1 MAKMVKITRAGDVY
15 SDEEDK
21 KILINSENVN
31 KIEDVEG
38 DEVGKSVVVFNDGM
52 RINVVETLDQL
63 QKIINENRDRIPI
76 P

>member
-1 MAKMVKITRAGDVY
+1 MAKMVKVTRAGDVY

-21 KILINSENVN
+21 EILINSENVN

>member
-1 MAKMVKITRAGDVY
+1 MAKMVKVTRAGDVY